1 MAQERQ
7 YQLDTMRAV
16 GLVIVVFMHTRVRG
30 NIFGD
35 LGPFALAMFFVLSGF
50 LITGILLDARH
61 RATVANVGRGSV
73 LVRFYVR
80 RFLRIFPLYY
90 GVLFAAAL
98 AGEPITRQY
107 FWELVTYRANFLMA
121 RVGHNIAPI
130 TPLWSLSVEEHFYAF
145 WPLIVLF
152 LSRRGIWIS
161 IAIMILGSV
170 AARAWLVVHDAPYT
184 AIAYPTY
191 SAVDCIALGCAL
203 ALAWRDSTADARR
216 PWILRCLW
224 IGATAE
230 LFRLTVHFIASEAL
244 TTDINRTLNT
254 LPFALVCV
262 WMVDA
267 GARDTL
273 PAWMRNRW
281 LARLGLVSYGV
292 YTMHRYVMH
301 YLGYDAR
308 RGWTP
313 FFGTLSVSIALATLS
328 WLVYEGPINALKRY
342 FPYVKR
348 PKPARARAGSELLE
362 PDSG

>member
-7 YQLDTMRAV
+7 YQLDTMRAFSV
-16 GLVIVVFMHTRVRG
+16 TVVVFVHTRVRG

-35 LGPFALAMFFVLSGF
+35 LGSLAVALFFVLSGF
-50 LITGILLDARH
+50 LITGILLGARE
-61 RATVANVGRGSV
+61 RAVLANTGRGSV
-73 LVRFYVR
+73 LVRFYIR

-98 AGEPITRQY
+98 AGEPVTRQY

-121 RVGHNIAPI
+121 DVGRNIAPI
-130 TPLWSLSVEEHFYAF
+130 TPLWSLSVEEHFYVF

-152 LSRRGIWIS
+152 LSRRGIMVS
-161 IAIMILGSV
+161 IATMVLGSV
-170 AARAWLVVHDAPYT
+170 VARAWLVAHGATYPT
-184 AIAYPTY
+184 IAYPTY
-191 SAVDCIALGCAL
+191 SAVDSIALGCAL

-224 IGATAE
+224 IGAAGE
-230 LFRLTVHFIASEAL
+230 LFRLVDHSLLSDSFS
-244 TTDINRTLNT
+244 TDINRTLNT

-262 WMVDA
+262 WLVDA

-281 LARLGLVSYGV
+281 LARFGLVSYGV

-301 YLGYDAR
+301 YLGFDSQ

-328 WLVYEGPINALKRY
+328 WLVYEGPINSLKRY

-348 PKPARARAGSELLE
+348 PKPAQPRTGSELPE
-362 PDSG
+362 PGSG